1 MINKCIYCGN
11 TNDLSESDIIPDAL
25 TNARILN
32 KNVCRIE
39 HNNKFSDMF
48 ESEVIK
54 ALSFITN
61 KLDIKSSKG
70 KRYAS
75 YKATLKID
83 DTDYNTS
90 LHEDNNIFNGRV
102 LKSLDKTKIMSS
114 YEKTVEIAGDES
126 KVCPVDINN
135 LEIEKKVPINTE
147 IFYSKSM
154 YRLISKIAFEW
165 YCAKNNVVGYHQE
178 FDNIILFITTGNGNN
193 PVGIIQQADLYTML
207 TNELQ
212 LGSHTLFGFETLNG
226 EINVVVFL
234 FGLLMYRV
242 EISKLKPKFCNA
254 NFLFTEL
261 CVDSS
266 RKEIKHD
273 SIEVAEKC
281 FNNIEMQDITLY
293 PLYPTIFNM
302 IKVCN
307 NIHDDVK
314 IPNKNINN
322 IFIKQLENIV
332 QSVTVHKKSIK
343 RFVNEV
349 FSEGHSLIRLNFNA
363 HNKKAIIF
371 FYIVYLVGLNNIDKL
386 NDDMFQH
393 IIREKLP
400 YQKIITDEI
409 EQQLKNQIMENNN
422 YPNILERGANII
434 KQWDK

>member
-1 MINKCIYCGN
+1 MQI
-11 TNDLSESDIIPDAL
+11 
-25 TNARILN
+25 
-32 KNVCRIE
+32 
-39 HNNKFSDMF
+39 
-48 ESEVIK
+48 
-54 ALSFITN
+54 
-61 KLDIKSSKG
+61 
-70 KRYAS
+70 
-75 YKATLKID
+75 
-83 DTDYNTS
+83 
-90 LHEDNNIFNGRV
+90 
-102 LKSLDKTKIMSS
+102 
-114 YEKTVEIAGDES
+114 
-126 KVCPVDINN
+126 
-135 LEIEKKVPINTE
+135 
-147 IFYSKSM
+147 
-154 YRLISKIAFEW
+154 
-165 YCAKNNVVGYHQE
+165 
-178 FDNIILFITTGNGNN
+178 
-193 PVGIIQQADLYTML
+193 
-207 TNELQ
+207 
-212 LGSHTLFGFETLNG
+212 
-226 EINVVVFL
+226 
-234 FGLLMYRV
+234 
-242 EISKLKPKFCNA
+242 
-254 NFLFTEL
+254 FLFTEL

-307 NIHDDVK
+307 NIYDDVK

>member
-1 MINKCIYCGN
+1 
-11 TNDLSESDIIPDAL
+11 
-25 TNARILN
+25 
-32 KNVCRIE
+32 
-39 HNNKFSDMF
+39 
-48 ESEVIK
+48 
-54 ALSFITN
+54 
-61 KLDIKSSKG
+61 
-70 KRYAS
+70 
-75 YKATLKID
+75 
-83 DTDYNTS
+83 
-90 LHEDNNIFNGRV
+90 
-102 LKSLDKTKIMSS
+102 
-114 YEKTVEIAGDES
+114 
-126 KVCPVDINN
+126 
-135 LEIEKKVPINTE
+135 
-147 IFYSKSM
+147 
-154 YRLISKIAFEW
+154 
-165 YCAKNNVVGYHQE
+165 
-178 FDNIILFITTGNGNN
+178 
-193 PVGIIQQADLYTML
+193 
-207 TNELQ
+207 
-212 LGSHTLFGFETLNG
+212 
-226 EINVVVFL
+226 
-234 FGLLMYRV
+234 MYRV